1 MNEKGPQRPEGWL
14 SRSHKQGRPWFRRTR
29 LAYLRW
35 RVQLDARPRT
45 AQAYRIT
52 IGVLGS
58 LIIVLGLILVPLP
71 GPGWLIVL
79 TGVAVIASEFEFA
92 RRLLR
97 FARAKLR
104 AWTHWVAA
112 SHWTVGTGLALITCA
127 CVVGAVWL
135 VLLGI
140 GLPTWVPRDWVP
152 AWTGLR

>member
-1 MNEKGPQRPEGWL
+1 MNEKGPERPEGWL

-45 AQAYRIT
+45 AQAYRVT

-79 TGVAVIASEFEFA
+79 TGVAIIASEFEFA

-104 AWTHWVAA
+104 AWTRWVAA
-112 SHWTVGTGLALITCA
+112 SHWTVGAGLALVTCA